1 MLLKKLA
8 KIAFVILFIAGIG
21 IIQTPAQDAKTPF
34 VIKGVF
40 WFDKD
45 SATDVYLLPAKN
57 LNYRLTVIS
66 PKEVKVSYHTAINS
80 FEAVD
85 KELTAKETAG
95 AVRYYEFEHYF
106 SKMTIWMSLEFTV
119 DGKKVPALT
128 RTFYNSIFEVAEN
141 DYFVKPKPKN

>member
-1 MLLKKLA
+1 MLLRNLA
-8 KIAFVILFIAGIG
+8 KITSVVLFIAVIG
-21 IIQTPAQDAKTPF
+21 LTQIIAQDAKKPF
-34 VIKGVF
+34 VVNGVF

-45 SATDVYLLPAKN
+45 SATEVYLLPYQN

-80 FEAVD
+80 FEPVD
-85 KELTAKETAG
+85 RELAAKETAG

-119 DGKKVPALT
+119 DGKKVPVLT